1 MTTSKRSP
9 ARQLAA
15 PGSSAREKS
24 LLRIVA
30 QGLVAQT
37 QAPDPAEAVRRQLAI
52 QGQQPSAVPHAIL
65 SRVPVGLTRQDVD
78 AAFQAGALVRSWAM
92 RGTVHITTAA
102 DHHWMRVALAHRMD
116 GWMAG
121 DRRDY
126 GLDETVLSRAGTTA
140 LAALGAARREGRA
153 GLTRAELVSAW
164 QEAGVLQGLLK
175 RGMPQP
181 AARRHLIL
189 ALHVTG
195 VLVQGPRQGNEHLL
209 VDATQLPG
217 AHLGPGGSGGGHGG
231 DGHRQAL
238 AEIARRYATSHGPVS
253 AADLARWTT
262 LPVGE
267 SRRALE
273 DAVEI
278 ANAAGFAAGQVD
290 AAERGFVPLV
300 RAVAEGGDRG
310 RVRALEGQAS
320 VQAAAP
326 SSGSRR
332 ADDVLYMRADLP
344 DLLAGSRAAAQG
356 TLFLASF
363 DELHVGYKDRLCLTN
378 EAGEHLICPSRNG
391 MFRPLLVDRGR
402 VVAVRPVGQGLTW
415 AQDARRSARLERAVE
430 RAVGRMEARL
440 SAGRG

>member
-9 ARQLAA
+9 ARQVTA
-15 PGSSAREKS
+15 PRSSPREKS

-65 SRVPVGLTRQDVD
+65 SRVPAGLTRQDVD
-78 AAFQAGALVRSWAM
+78 AAFQAGALVRSWPM

-102 DHHWMRVALAHRMD
+102 DHHWLRLALAHRMET
-116 GWMAG
+116 WMAG
-121 DRRDY
+121 DRRRY
-126 GLDETVLSRAGTTA
+126 GLDEAVLERAGTTA
-140 LAALGAARREGRA
+140 LTALGSAHRDGRT

-164 QEAGVLQGLLK
+164 QEAGVLRPLLE
-175 RGMPQP
+175 RGMPEP
-181 AARRHLIL
+181 DARRHLVL

-209 VDATQLPG
+209 IDATQLPG
-217 AHLGPGGSGGGHGG
+217 AHLGPGGSGGGHGS

-267 SRRALE
+267 SRQALE
-273 DAVEI
+273 DAVEVT
-278 ANAAGFAAGQVD
+278 NAADFAAGQVD
-290 AAERGFVPLV
+290 AALRGLVPLV

-310 RVRALEGQAS
+310 RVRVLEGPAGAGGAAS
-320 VQAAAP
+320 P
-326 SSGSRR
+326 GSRR
-332 ADDVLYMRADLP
+332 AGEVLYMRADLP
-344 DLLAGSRAAAQG
+344 DMLSRARAAAQG

-363 DELHVGYKDRLCLTN
+363 DELHVGYKDRLCLTD
-378 EAGEHLICPSRNG
+378 EAGERLICPSMNG

-402 VVAVRPVGQGLTW
+402 VVAVRPAGQALVW
-415 AQDARRSARLERAVE
+415 AQGARRSARLERDVE
-430 RAVGRMEARL
+430 RAVGRMASRL
-440 SAGRG
+440 RTGQD